1 MSILFS
7 PSTMGFYDDVMK
19 ADYEAADSWPDDA
32 MLVSDLWYQKLI
44 EGQSA
49 GKIISVNEYGQPVL
63 ADPELPENEKPVQ
76 EAESRKSGLLQ
87 AASDAIVPLQDAVDL
102 DIATAEEN
110 ALLLAWKKYRVL
122 INRVDTSK
130 APDIDWPEVPGNVA

>member
-1 MSILFS
+1 
-7 PSTMGFYDDVMK
+7 MK
-19 ADYEAADSWPDDA
+19 RLIRGL
-32 MLVSDLWYQKLI
+32 MMQCWYLIFGTKKLI

-63 ADPELPENEKPVQ
+63 ADPELPEKEKPVQ

-87 AASDAIVPLQDAVDL
+87 AASDAIAPLQDAVDL

-110 ALLLAWKKYRVL
+110 ALLLASEK
-122 INRVDTSK
+122 ISRVD
-130 APDIDWPEVPGNVA
+130 